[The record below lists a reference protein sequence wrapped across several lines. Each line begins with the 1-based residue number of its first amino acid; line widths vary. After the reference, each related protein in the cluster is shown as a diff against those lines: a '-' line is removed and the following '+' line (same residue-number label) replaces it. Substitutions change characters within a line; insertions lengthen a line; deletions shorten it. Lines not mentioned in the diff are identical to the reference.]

1 MIKDLQKRI
10 KLRKIAGKSLAR
22 WDTVQEY
29 LSDDLASDSE
39 DDKKLKAAA
48 EARAIRKQKI
58 KVKINS
64 VSSFGKSKHVTKCRT
79 IPKVFVP
86 RLFVPSSTITKPISS
101 TSSTIT
107 SDTSNKNIKNS
118 SNGQGFVSDAENQ
131 VTTETN
137 VDLAKEYK
145 DKDITDKCNF
155 FVQ

>member
-64 VSSFGKSKHVTKCRT
+64 VSSFRQIKTRDEMPHNPQSFRSKTFRPFKYDNQANIQHQFNNYQRHVQQKHQEQQQRPGLCFGCGKPGHYRNECRSCQRT
-79 IPKVFVP
+79 
-86 RLFVPSSTITKPISS
+86 
-101 TSSTIT
+101 
-107 SDTSNKNIKNS
+107 
-118 SNGQGFVSDAENQ
+118 
-131 VTTETN
+131 
-137 VDLAKEYK
+137 
-145 DKDITDKCNF
+145 
-155 FVQ
+155 